1 MSHLKERKESNCLN
15 CNARIQGRFCHIC
28 GQENVETKESAWHL
42 VNHFFQDIT
51 HFDGK
56 FFSSLKLLIT
66 HPGFLSVEYMNG
78 RRTSYLNPIRMY
90 IFTSAFFFLIFFGF
104 YKKNELPI
112 KVNTSATEMFATL
125 KKNKASLLDSLKI
138 VLPERQKIIIEN
150 KLKDI
155 EGDISLLERDGT
167 ATDKLK
173 SIDYSFNAISFDKES
188 TKKYKT
194 LQEYD
199 SVQNA
204 LPKNERDG
212 FIRNKM
218 ERQNLH
224 LKEKYKN
231 DGRAMLRGISEN
243 FIQRFPQILFV
254 SLPLF
259 ALLLR
264 ILYFRCKDIFYVNH
278 AILAIHIYCAVF
290 IIILSGLWLHSIFNK
305 LGGNMPEWLNTVLVL
320 SGFFYIYKSLR
331 NFYQQRRVKTIFK
344 YSLFLFLLLILMLLL
359 FVVFFIFST
368 FTI

>member
-1 MSHLKERKESNCLN
+1 LSHLKERKETNCLN
-15 CNARIQGRFCHIC
+15 CNAQVQGHYCHIC
-28 GQENVETKESAWHL
+28 GQENVEPKESVWHL

-56 FFSSLKLLIT
+56 FFSSLKYLIT
-66 HPGFLSVEYMNG
+66 KPGFLSKEYMAG
-78 RRTSYLNPIRMY
+78 RRASYLNPIRMY

-104 YKKNELPI
+104 YKKNELPLKI
-112 KVNTSATEMFATL
+112 STSATEMFADL
-125 KKNKASLLDSLKI
+125 RKNRASLLDSLKT
-138 VLPERQKIIIEN
+138 VLPERQRMIIED
-150 KLKDI
+150 KLKNI
-155 EGDISLLERDGT
+155 EGDISLLERDST

-194 LQEYD
+194 SREYD

-204 LPKNERDG
+204 LPKNRRDG

-231 DGRAMLRGISEN
+231 DGRAMLRGIAEN

-264 ILYFRCKDIFYVNH
+264 LLYLRRKDIFYVNH
-278 AILAIHIYCAVF
+278 AILAIHVYCAVF
-290 IIILSGLWLHSIFNK
+290 IIILAGLWAGSVFTK
-305 LGGNMPEWLNTVLVL
+305 LGSNMPGWLNTILAL

-331 NFYQQRRVKTIFK
+331 NFYQQRRAKTIFK
-344 YSLFLFLLLILMLLL
+344 YMLFLFLLFILMLIL
-359 FVVFFIFST
+359 FTGFFIFST

>member
-1 MSHLKERKESNCLN
+1 LSHLKERKENNCLN
-15 CNARIQGRFCHIC
+15 CNAQIQGRFCHIC
-28 GQENVETKESAWHL
+28 GQENVETKESVWHL

-56 FFSSLKLLIT
+56 FFSSLKYLIT
-66 HPGFLSVEYMNG
+66 KPGFLSKEYMAG
-78 RRTSYLNPIRMY
+78 RRASYLNPIRMY

-104 YKKNELPI
+104 YKKNELPL
-112 KVNTSATEMFATL
+112 KVSTSAAEMFADL
-125 KKNKASLLDSLKI
+125 RKNRTSLLDSLKT
-138 VLPERQKIIIEN
+138 VLPERQKIIIED

-155 EGDISLLERDGT
+155 EGDISLLERDST

-173 SIDYSFNAISFDKES
+173 STDYSFNAISFDKES

-194 LQEYD
+194 LREYD

-204 LPKNERDG
+204 LPKNQRNG

-231 DGRAMLRGISEN
+231 DGRATLRGIVEN

-264 ILYFRCKDIFYVNH
+264 MLYFRQKDIFYVNH
-278 AILAIHIYCAVF
+278 TILAIHIYCAVF
-290 IIILSGLWLHSIFNK
+290 IIILSGLWLGSIFNK
-305 LGGNMPEWLNTVLVL
+305 LGGSMPEWLNTVLVL

-331 NFYQQRRVKTIFK
+331 NFYQQRRAKTIFK
-344 YSLFLFLLLILMLLL
+344 YSLFLFLLLILMILL
-359 FVVFFIFST
+359 FTVFFIFST